1 MFRGR
6 ERQNG
11 KIRIDGGEN
20 GYYISHTRMVK
31 VAGKQN

>member
-1 MFRGR
+1 MFRSR

-20 GYYISHTRMVK
+20 GYCFSHTRMVE
-31 VAGKQN
+31 VARKQT